1 MRAGQ
6 CVGRVGGIAAALGV
20 GVAIFGGTAVADADT
35 AGPDT
40 RASAAASTDSAPAP
54 TRGSR
59 SAAAATSNPVTALTR
74 VRARSSAPDLAR
86 AIPDAR
92 PVSAVA
98 TRSVTALTEP
108 ASIAV
113 TLPAPAVTHPTASA
127 TVPTPADNQPAP
139 LAAAPA
145 YAVAPPNPE
154 STVGTPYGLLGQWM
168 INKAGQI
175 ADWVGQPYC
184 GKGSTSA
191 NCTSDTPGAKTMQ
204 EPINTVFVVKA
215 GSKYAAELRLDFALR
230 AAGFGPSPFSS
241 VGYKAILGTNTAPQ
255 MPGGGLLGLGFLP
268 PLPFGLGQNGLL
280 SFTGIGPAYR
290 DAPFWGENSHLRTFG
305 GEPDGNGNYIFTAS
319 VSEENLD
326 ATGGGLLPTHGF
338 ESYNTARTALLD
350 GMLQRPW
357 LPSWALV
364 YLPTGASN
372 LGTIAMN
379 NAISPADPTYTTG
392 DADGLAQVIAVGS
405 MFGNSPARSTGAART
420 HRSFGAVIAG

>member
-6 CVGRVGGIAAALGV
+6 YVGRVGGIAAALGV
-20 GVAIFGGTAVADADT
+20 GMAIFGGTAVAGADS
-35 AGPDT
+35 AGPDA
-40 RASAAASTDSAPAP
+40 RGSAAASADSAPTP
-54 TRGSR
+54 KRGSR
-59 SAAAATSNPVTALTR
+59 GATAVTSDPVTALTR

-86 AIPDAR
+86 AITDAR

-98 TRSVTALTEP
+98 ARNVAALTEP
-108 ASIAV
+108 STIAV
-113 TLPAPAVTHPTASA
+113 TLPAPAVTPPTASA
-127 TVPTPADNQPAP
+127 TAEPASP
-139 LAAAPA
+139 PA
-145 YAVAPPNPE
+145 YAVSPPNPD
-154 STVGTPYGLLGQWM
+154 STTDTPYGLLGQWM
-168 INKAGQI
+168 LNKAGQV
-175 ADWVGQPYC
+175 ADWVGLPYC
-184 GKGSTSA
+184 GAGSTSA
-191 NCTSDTPGAKTMQ
+191 NCKPDDPDARIMQ

-241 VGYKAILGTNTAPQ
+241 VGYTAILGTNTDPQ

-280 SFTGIGPAYR
+280 SFTGLGSAYR

-305 GEPDGNGNYIFTAS
+305 GESDGNGNYIFTAS

-326 ATGGGLLPTHGF
+326 ATGSGLLPTHGF

-405 MFGNSPARSTGAART
+405 MFGSSPARSTGAART

>member
-6 CVGRVGGIAAALGV
+6 YVGRVGGIAAALGV
-20 GVAIFGGTAVADADT
+20 GMAIFGGTAVAGADS
-35 AGPDT
+35 AGPDA
-40 RASAAASTDSAPAP
+40 RGSAAASADSAPTP
-54 TRGSR
+54 KRGSR
-59 SAAAATSNPVTALTR
+59 GATAVTSDPVTALTR

-86 AIPDAR
+86 AITDAR

-98 TRSVTALTEP
+98 ARNVAALTEP
-108 ASIAV
+108 STIAV
-113 TLPAPAVTHPTASA
+113 TLPAPAVTPPTASA
-127 TVPTPADNQPAP
+127 TAEPAIP
-139 LAAAPA
+139 PA
-145 YAVAPPNPE
+145 YAVSPPNPD
-154 STVGTPYGLLGQWM
+154 STTDTPYGLLGQWM
-168 INKAGQI
+168 LNKAGQV
-175 ADWVGQPYC
+175 ADWVGLPYC
-184 GKGSTSA
+184 GAGSTSA
-191 NCTSDTPGAKTMQ
+191 NCKPDDPDARIMQ

-241 VGYKAILGTNTAPQ
+241 VGYKAILGTNTDPQ

-280 SFTGIGPAYR
+280 SFTGLGSAYR

-305 GEPDGNGNYIFTAS
+305 GESDGNGNYIFTAS

-326 ATGGGLLPTHGF
+326 ATGSGLLPTHGF

-405 MFGNSPARSTGAART
+405 MFGSSPARSTGAART

>member
-1 MRAGQ
+1 
-6 CVGRVGGIAAALGV
+6 
-20 GVAIFGGTAVADADT
+20 
-35 AGPDT
+35 
-40 RASAAASTDSAPAP
+40 
-54 TRGSR
+54 
-59 SAAAATSNPVTALTR
+59 
-74 VRARSSAPDLAR
+74 
-86 AIPDAR
+86 
-92 PVSAVA
+92 VSAVA
-98 TRSVTALTEP
+98 ARNVAALTEP
-108 ASIAV
+108 STIAV
-113 TLPAPAVTHPTASA
+113 TLPAPAVTPPTASA
-127 TVPTPADNQPAP
+127 TAEPASP
-139 LAAAPA
+139 PA
-145 YAVAPPNPE
+145 YAVSPPNPD
-154 STVGTPYGLLGQWM
+154 STTDTPYGLLGQWM
-168 INKAGQI
+168 LNKAGQV
-175 ADWVGQPYC
+175 ADWVGLPYC
-184 GKGSTSA
+184 GAGSTSA

-280 SFTGIGPAYR
+280 SFTGLGSAYR

-305 GEPDGNGNYIFTAS
+305 GESDGNGNYIFTAS

-326 ATGGGLLPTHGF
+326 ATGSGLLPTHGF

-357 LPSWALV
+357 LPPWALV

-420 HRSFGAVIAG
+420 QRSFGAVIAG

>member
-1 MRAGQ
+1 M
-6 CVGRVGGIAAALGV
+6 
-20 GVAIFGGTAVADADT
+20 AIFGGTAVAGADS
-35 AGPDT
+35 AGPDA
-40 RASAAASTDSAPAP
+40 RGSAAASADSAPTP
-54 TRGSR
+54 KRGSR
-59 SAAAATSNPVTALTR
+59 GATAVTSDPVTALTR

-86 AIPDAR
+86 AITDAR

-98 TRSVTALTEP
+98 ARNVAALTEP
-108 ASIAV
+108 STIAV
-113 TLPAPAVTHPTASA
+113 TLPAPAVTPPAASA
-127 TVPTPADNQPAP
+127 TAEPAIP
-139 LAAAPA
+139 PA
-145 YAVAPPNPE
+145 YAVSPPNPD
-154 STVGTPYGLLGQWM
+154 STTDTPYGLLGQWM
-168 INKAGQI
+168 INKAGQV
-175 ADWVGQPYC
+175 ADWVGLPYC
-184 GKGSTSA
+184 GADSTSA

-241 VGYKAILGTNTAPQ
+241 VGYKAILGTNTDPQ

-268 PLPFGLGQNGLL
+268 PLFDPFGLGQNGLL
-280 SFTGIGPAYR
+280 SFTGLGSAYR

-305 GEPDGNGNYIFTAS
+305 GESDGNGNYIFTAS

-326 ATGGGLLPTHGF
+326 ATGSGLLPTHGF

-357 LPSWALV
+357 LPAWALV

-405 MFGNSPARSTGAART
+405 MFGSSPARSTGAART
-420 HRSFGAVIAG
+420 HRSFGAVTAG

>member
-6 CVGRVGGIAAALGV
+6 YVGRVGGIAAALGV
-20 GVAIFGGTAVADADT
+20 GVAIFGGTAVAGADS
-35 AGPDT
+35 AGPDA
-40 RASAAASTDSAPAP
+40 RGSAAASADSAPAP
-54 TRGSR
+54 KRGSR
-59 SAAAATSNPVTALTR
+59 GAAAVTSDPVTALTR
-74 VRARSSAPDLAR
+74 VRARSSAPDLPR
-86 AIPDAR
+86 AVTDAR

-98 TRSVTALTEP
+98 ARNVAALTEP
-108 ASIAV
+108 STIAV
-113 TLPAPAVTHPTASA
+113 TLPAPAVTPPTASA
-127 TVPTPADNQPAP
+127 TAEPASP
-139 LAAAPA
+139 PA
-145 YAVAPPNPE
+145 YAVSPPNPD
-154 STVGTPYGLLGQWM
+154 STTDTPYGLLGQWM
-168 INKAGQI
+168 LNKAGQV
-175 ADWVGQPYC
+175 ADWVGLPYC
-184 GKGSTSA
+184 GAGSTSA

-280 SFTGIGPAYR
+280 SFTGLGSAYR

-305 GEPDGNGNYIFTAS
+305 GESDGNGNYIFTAS

-326 ATGGGLLPTHGF
+326 ATGSGLLPTHGF

-357 LPSWALV
+357 LPPWALV

-420 HRSFGAVIAG
+420 QRSFGAVIAG

>member
-6 CVGRVGGIAAALGV
+6 YVGRVGGIAAALGV
-20 GVAIFGGTAVADADT
+20 GVAIFGGTAVAGADT

-40 RASAAASTDSAPAP
+40 RGSAAASADSAPAP
-54 TRGSR
+54 KRGSR
-59 SAAAATSNPVTALTR
+59 GAAAVTSDPVTALTR

-86 AIPDAR
+86 AITDAR

-98 TRSVTALTEP
+98 ARNVAALTEP
-108 ASIAV
+108 STIAV
-113 TLPAPAVTHPTASA
+113 TLPAPSVTPVTASA
-127 TVPTPADNQPAP
+127 TAEPAIP
-139 LAAAPA
+139 PA
-145 YAVAPPNPE
+145 YAVSPPNPQ
-154 STVGTPYGLLGQWM
+154 STTDTRYGLLGQWM
-168 INKAGQI
+168 LNKDGQV
-175 ADWVGQPYC
+175 ADWVGLPYC
-184 GKGSTSA
+184 GAGSTSA
-191 NCTSDTPGAKTMQ
+191 NCTSDSPGAKTMQ

-241 VGYKAILGTNTAPQ
+241 VGYTAILGANTDPQ

-280 SFTGIGPAYR
+280 SFTGLGSAYR

-305 GEPDGNGNYIFTAS
+305 GESDGNGNYIFTAS

-326 ATGGGLLPTHGF
+326 ATGSGLLPTHGF

-364 YLPTGASN
+364 YLPTGASS

>member
-6 CVGRVGGIAAALGV
+6 YVGRVGGIAAALGV
-20 GVAIFGGTAVADADT
+20 GVAIFGGTAVAGADT

-40 RASAAASTDSAPAP
+40 RGSAAASADSAPAP
-54 TRGSR
+54 KRGAR
-59 SAAAATSNPVTALTR
+59 GAAAVPSDPVTAVTR
-74 VRARSSAPDLAR
+74 VRARSSAPDMAR
-86 AIPDAR
+86 AITDAR

-98 TRSVTALTEP
+98 ARNVAALTEP
-108 ASIAV
+108 STIAV
-113 TLPAPAVTHPTASA
+113 TLPAPSVTPATASA
-127 TVPTPADNQPAP
+127 TAEPAIP
-139 LAAAPA
+139 PA
-145 YAVAPPNPE
+145 YAVSPPNPD
-154 STVGTPYGLLGQWM
+154 STTDTPYGLLGQWM
-168 INKAGQI
+168 INKAGQV
-175 ADWVGQPYC
+175 ADWVGLPYC
-184 GKGSTSA
+184 GAGSTSA
-191 NCTSDTPGAKTMQ
+191 TCTSDTPDAKIMQ

-241 VGYKAILGTNTAPQ
+241 VGYKAILGANTDPQ

-280 SFTGIGPAYR
+280 SFTGLGSAYR

-305 GEPDGNGNYIFTAS
+305 GESDGNGNYIFTAS

-326 ATGGGLLPTHGF
+326 ATGSGLLPTHGF

>member
-6 CVGRVGGIAAALGV
+6 YVGRVGGIAAALGV
-20 GVAIFGGTAVADADT
+20 GVAIFGGTAVAGADT

-40 RASAAASTDSAPAP
+40 RGSAAASADSAPAP
-54 TRGSR
+54 KRGSR
-59 SAAAATSNPVTALTR
+59 GAAAVTSDPVTALTR
-74 VRARSSAPDLAR
+74 VRARSSAPDMAR
-86 AIPDAR
+86 AITDAR

-98 TRSVTALTEP
+98 ARNVAALTEP
-108 ASIAV
+108 STIAV
-113 TLPAPAVTHPTASA
+113 TLPAPSVTPVTASA
-127 TVPTPADNQPAP
+127 TAEPAIP
-139 LAAAPA
+139 PA
-145 YAVAPPNPE
+145 YAVSPPNPD
-154 STVGTPYGLLGQWM
+154 STTDTPYGLLGQWM
-168 INKAGQI
+168 INKAGQV
-175 ADWVGQPYC
+175 ADWVGLPYC
-184 GKGSTSA
+184 GAGSTSA
-191 NCTSDTPGAKTMQ
+191 TCTSDTPDAKIMQ

-241 VGYKAILGTNTAPQ
+241 VGYTAILGANTDPQ

-280 SFTGIGPAYR
+280 SFTGLGSAYR

-305 GEPDGNGNYIFTAS
+305 GESDGNGNYIFTAS

-326 ATGGGLLPTHGF
+326 ATGSGLLPTHGF

>member
-6 CVGRVGGIAAALGV
+6 YVGRVGGIAAALGV
-20 GVAIFGGTAVADADT
+20 GVAIFGGTAVAGADS

-40 RASAAASTDSAPAP
+40 RGSAAASADSAPAP
-54 TRGSR
+54 KRGSR
-59 SAAAATSNPVTALTR
+59 GAAAVTSDPVTALTR
-74 VRARSSAPDLAR
+74 VRARSSAPDLPR
-86 AIPDAR
+86 AVTDAR

-98 TRSVTALTEP
+98 ARNVAALTEP
-108 ASIAV
+108 STIAV
-113 TLPAPAVTHPTASA
+113 TLPAPAVTPPTASA
-127 TVPTPADNQPAP
+127 TAEPASP
-139 LAAAPA
+139 PA
-145 YAVAPPNPE
+145 YAVSPPNPD
-154 STVGTPYGLLGQWM
+154 STTDTPYGLLGQWM
-168 INKAGQI
+168 LNKAGQV
-175 ADWVGQPYC
+175 ADWVGLPYC
-184 GKGSTSA
+184 GAGSTSA

-280 SFTGIGPAYR
+280 SFTGLGSAYR

-305 GEPDGNGNYIFTAS
+305 GESDGNGNYIFTAS

-326 ATGGGLLPTHGF
+326 ATGSGLLPTHGF

-357 LPSWALV
+357 LPPWALV

-420 HRSFGAVIAG
+420 QRSFGAVIAG

>member
-6 CVGRVGGIAAALGV
+6 YVGRVGGIAAALGV
-20 GVAIFGGTAVADADT
+20 GMAIFGGTAVAGADS
-35 AGPDT
+35 AGPDA
-40 RASAAASTDSAPAP
+40 RGSAAASADSAPTP
-54 TRGSR
+54 KRGSR
-59 SAAAATSNPVTALTR
+59 GATAVTSDPVTALTR

-86 AIPDAR
+86 AITDAR

-98 TRSVTALTEP
+98 ARNVAALTEP
-108 ASIAV
+108 STIAV
-113 TLPAPAVTHPTASA
+113 TLPAPAVTPPTASA
-127 TVPTPADNQPAP
+127 TAEPASP
-139 LAAAPA
+139 PA
-145 YAVAPPNPE
+145 YAVSPPNPD
-154 STVGTPYGLLGQWM
+154 STTDTPYGLLGQWM
-168 INKAGQI
+168 LNKAGQV
-175 ADWVGQPYC
+175 ADWVGLPYC
-184 GKGSTSA
+184 GAGSTSA
-191 NCTSDTPGAKTMQ
+191 NCKPDDPDARIMQ

-241 VGYKAILGTNTAPQ
+241 VGYKAILGTNTDPQ

-280 SFTGIGPAYR
+280 SFTGLGSAYR

-305 GEPDGNGNYIFTAS
+305 GESDGNGNYIFTAS

-326 ATGGGLLPTHGF
+326 ATGSGLLPTHGF

-405 MFGNSPARSTGAART
+405 MFGSSPARSTGAART

>member
-6 CVGRVGGIAAALGV
+6 YVGRVGGIAAALGV
-20 GVAIFGGTAVADADT
+20 GVAIFGGTAVAGADT

-40 RASAAASTDSAPAP
+40 RGSAAASADSAPAP
-54 TRGSR
+54 KRGSR
-59 SAAAATSNPVTALTR
+59 GAAAVTSDPVTALTR

-86 AIPDAR
+86 AITDAR

-98 TRSVTALTEP
+98 ARNVAALTEP
-108 ASIAV
+108 STIAV
-113 TLPAPAVTHPTASA
+113 TLPAPSVTPVTASA
-127 TVPTPADNQPAP
+127 TAEPAIP
-139 LAAAPA
+139 PA
-145 YAVAPPNPE
+145 YAVSPPNPQ
-154 STVGTPYGLLGQWM
+154 STTDTRYGLLGQWM
-168 INKAGQI
+168 LNKDGQV
-175 ADWVGQPYC
+175 ADWVGLPYC
-184 GKGSTSA
+184 GAGSTSA
-191 NCTSDTPGAKTMQ
+191 DCTSDSPGAKTMQ

-241 VGYKAILGTNTAPQ
+241 VGYTAILGANTDPQ

-280 SFTGIGPAYR
+280 SFTGLGSAYR

-305 GEPDGNGNYIFTAS
+305 GESDGNGNYIFTAS

-326 ATGGGLLPTHGF
+326 ATGSGLLPTHGF

-364 YLPTGASN
+364 YLPTGASS